1 MRLSQKEN
9 NLYWLLVIFIMDN
22 IIKSAALQ
30 KLCDFLGYDEG
41 KFYFSLLNKKKSG
54 EYSHSKSYRLF
65 KSLYNSGASAKVRD
79 VKKEKDFLN
88 YLIMPPTFLCSADVE
103 KEILDY
109 LEKIYMKNYGEIFNR
124 AYLEMSIEQGN
135 QIFLFFLKNYMK
147 DYGIVI
153 HGSDKYYPIY
163 KKYLSSESFEKVFYI
178 CRKDQ
183 ISGVIGKIISVEPH
197 FIANK
202 RAIII
207 DGKIVAEFFR
217 FPKEAN
223 SEMIKPRYF
232 GYYLSK
238 DILIDSDKGR
248 KSYIKQVEEELKKLF
263 NLP

>member
-1 MRLSQKEN
+1 MNS
-9 NLYWLLVIFIMDN
+9 IM
-22 IIKSAALQ
+22 KSAALQ

-41 KFYFSLLNKKKSG
+41 KFYFNLLNKKKFG

-88 YLIMPPTFLCSADVE
+88 YLIMPPTFLCSADIE
-103 KEILDY
+103 KEILNY
-109 LEKIYMKNYGEIFNR
+109 LEEIYLKNYGESFDT

-135 QIFLFFLKNYMK
+135 QNFLFFLRNYMK

-153 HGSDKYYPIY
+153 HGGDKYYPIY

-183 ISGVIGKIISVEPH
+183 ISGVKGKITSVEPH

-207 DGKIVAEFFR
+207 DGKIVSEFFR

-238 DILIDSDKGR
+238 NILVDSDKVQI
-248 KSYIKQVEEELKKLF
+248 SYIKQVEEELKKLF
-263 NLP
+263 NLS